1 MPVPAFYD
9 VPEQSETDVDAFPA
23 APTLPRRRLGSAHY
37 HYDKDTVLNPV
48 QDELYEIPT
57 DPAYDADSEFDSEIS
72 RFVIE
77 TQKTRFTRVL
87 YAKVILLSLV
97 FGITGGFIGAQIAS
111 PLDEPARAPT
121 QGPKAASAATIG
133 SPGTTLAPSFGTKV
147 VPTTSNPGTTT
158 SAPGCTCS
166 RGTIVFAYTEANTDP
181 CFAVADGS
189 TTSAGLQT
197 PNLLQKN
204 GLFIRAGRG
213 TEVGH
218 VAEASVD
225 VAGVVATAT
234 SAARSFATVYSA
246 SGNGDEEGFY
256 LTQGAMFGI
265 TGSAMG
271 RLARVSVET
280 NVTLLSDASETAPVS
295 IRLLPLVC
303 IGA

>member
-9 VPEQSETDVDAFPA
+9 VPELSETDVDAFPA
-23 APTLPRRRLGSAHY
+23 APTLPKRRLGSAHY
-37 HYDKDTVLNPV
+37 HYDRDTVLNPV
-48 QDELYEIPT
+48 QDELYEIPN
-57 DPAYDADSEFDSEIS
+57 DAAYDADSEFGSEIS
-72 RFVIE
+72 RFMID

-87 YAKVILLSLV
+87 YAKIILLSVV
-97 FGITGGFIGAQIAS
+97 FGITGGIIGAQIS
-111 PLDEPARAPT
+111 VPLDAPARPPT
-121 QGPKAASAATIG
+121 PEAKAASAATTTR
-133 SPGTTLAPSFGTKV
+133 PETTRLGTTVAPS
-147 VPTTSNPGTTT
+147 SLGTTT
-158 SAPGCTCS
+158 SAPGCSCS
-166 RGTIVFAYTEANTDP
+166 RGTIVFAYTGTNTDP

-189 TTSAGLQT
+189 TTTDGLQT

-213 TEVGH
+213 DEVGL
-218 VAEASVD
+218 VANASVD

-234 SAARSFATVYSA
+234 SGARSFATVYSA

-256 LTQGAMFGI
+256 LTQSAMFGI

-271 RLARVSVET
+271 RRARVAVET

>member
-1 MPVPAFYD
+1 MPAPAFYD
-9 VPEQSETDVDAFPA
+9 VPELSETDVDAFPA
-23 APTLPRRRLGSAHY
+23 APTLPKRRLGSAHY

-48 QDELYEIPT
+48 QDELYEIPS
-57 DPAYDADSEFDSEIS
+57 DPMYDADSEFDSEIS
-72 RFVIE
+72 RFVID

-87 YAKVILLSLV
+87 YAKIILLSVV
-97 FGITGGFIGAQIAS
+97 FGILGGIIGAQILA
-111 PLDEPARAPT
+111 PLDVPARTPT
-121 QGPKAASAATIG
+121 QGPKAASVAT
-133 SPGTTLAPSFGTKV
+133 TTGPE
-147 VPTTSNPGTTT
+147 TTRLETTVAPGTTT
-158 SAPGCTCS
+158 GAPGCSCS
-166 RGTIVFAYTEANTDP
+166 HGTIVFAYTGTNTDP

-189 TTSAGLQT
+189 TTAAGLQT

-213 TEVGH
+213 NEVGL
-218 VAEASVD
+218 VADASVD

-234 SAARSFATVYSA
+234 SGARSFATVYSA

-256 LTQGAMFGI
+256 LTQSAMFGI

-271 RLARVSVET
+271 RRARVAVET